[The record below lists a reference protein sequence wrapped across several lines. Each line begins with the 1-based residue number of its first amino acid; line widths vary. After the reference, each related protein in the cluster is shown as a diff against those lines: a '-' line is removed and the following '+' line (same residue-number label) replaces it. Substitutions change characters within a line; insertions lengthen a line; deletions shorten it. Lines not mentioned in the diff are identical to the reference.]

1 MTFHKRKSV
10 FDDVIRNISA
20 YENSK
25 RKFMGAHRLYQ
36 SWRRMSRPEIFIL
49 GSLLSVTTSIGSGVK
64 RGIVGQCTQ
73 KNPFLLQQ
81 VSNVLFGFFGRSNY
95 LKKLT
100 QSWAAQK
107 KREVYWCFIAFL
119 CDSQYLA
126 WKITR
131 VL

>member
-20 YENSK
+20 FENSK

-100 QSWAAQK
+100 QSWAA
-107 KREVYWCFIAFL
+107 
-119 CDSQYLA
+119 
-126 WKITR
+126 
-131 VL
+131 